1 MRIGFSHIR
10 KQQNIKTGKQ
20 LKLTNLQSAQELLMI
35 SVDKYTIKKVYYLGP
50 NPVIDKLV

>member
-35 SVDKYTIKKVYYLGP
+35 SVDKYTIKKVYYLGS
-50 NPVIDKLV
+50 NPVID